1 MTPYTLIL
9 RFREN
14 FNKRV
19 KYLIMCILSF
29 GVKYL
34 TLFLSFWIDEYIEI
48 RSNSRLF
55 QAIVQ
60 EGREPIEFWT
70 VLGGQDPY
78 ANDDSKYRLF
88 AIETGPDGSIEA
100 VEVFDFDQTNLS
112 NRRVAILDAGQ

>member
-1 MTPYTLIL
+1 ML
-9 RFREN
+9 RFN
-14 FNKRV
+14 S
-19 KYLIMCILSF
+19 LQSSF
-29 GVKYL
+29 V
-34 TLFLSFWIDEYIEI
+34 
-48 RSNSRLF
+48 F

-112 NRRVAILDAGQ
+112 NRRVAILDAGRITIPSRKQGLSTVMSNSVQVILCKLT